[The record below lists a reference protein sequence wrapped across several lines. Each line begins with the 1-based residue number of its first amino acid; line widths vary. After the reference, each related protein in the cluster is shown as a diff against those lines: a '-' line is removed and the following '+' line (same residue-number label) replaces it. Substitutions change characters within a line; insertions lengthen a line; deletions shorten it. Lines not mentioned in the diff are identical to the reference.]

1 MIETESRELSPVDE
15 TMLTR
20 RALDVLCCWTIMRT
34 LELMKTHV
42 VKTQVG
48 ATLNQAVDLMDL
60 YQVSELPVV
69 NEAGVLCGMISEA
82 DIFRF
87 LLLSNF
93 HKQIADSETAI
104 ADTESDGPKGGAKAE
119 LAANRPI
126 SDIMTSPAISVSEDM
141 DASVAVRLLI
151 LHRLKRLPVLDSLG
165 RVIGTLNRIDVL
177 QAIFEGSFDVSVHE
191 T

>member
-1 MIETESRELSPVDE
+1 
-15 TMLTR
+15 
-20 RALDVLCCWTIMRT
+20 MRT

-87 LLLSNF
+87 LLSSNF

-119 LAANRPI
+119 LAANRPISDIMI